1 MLHAAGADTA
11 SLACFLPASAAAV
24 VTCVLLPSQVTA
36 LLLSVVWGLAVFGV
50 SYGYWG
56 ADNAAMSSGIAMG
69 ALAFFF
75 GVLTVSFMNSS
86 EWQQRVAPL

>member
-1 MLHAAGADTA
+1 VLRLQSLLAAC
-11 SLACFLPASAAAV
+11 L
-24 VTCVLLPSQVTA
+24 LLPLLLLLRSQVTA

-50 SYGYWG
+50 SYGYWS
-56 ADNAAMSSGIAMG
+56 ADNASMSSGIAMG

-86 EWQQRVAPL
+86 EWRQHVAPL

>member
-1 MLHAAGADTA
+1 
-11 SLACFLPASAAAV
+11 
-24 VTCVLLPSQVTA
+24 VTA

-56 ADNAAMSSGIAMG
+56 GDNAAMSSGIAVG

-75 GVLTVSFMNSS
+75 GILTVSFINSS
-86 EWQQRVAPL
+86 ECPGGAQ